1 MPLAKPG
8 RRLLIVAAA
17 RKLAEAEGLEAL
29 TLRRLAAELG
39 IQAPSLYKH
48 FPDKAALL
56 AALEADLNAES
67 GRLLA
72 VWSQE
77 RGADLGRLARGY
89 RRFAQEQRRLL
100 PRLAPTADAIA
111 AVSALAGGRDRA
123 LAFLA
128 MADGLARLE
137 APESAWEAGVG
148 TFEKG
153 A

>member
-29 TLRRLAAELG
+29 TLRRLAADLG

-56 AALEADLNAES
+56 AALEADINAES

-89 RRFAQEQRRLL
+89 RRFAQEQRRL
-100 PRLAPTADAIA
+100 PRCAAPSSETGPW
-111 AVSALAGGRDRA
+111 S
-123 LAFLA
+123 
-128 MADGLARLE
+128 
-137 APESAWEAGVG
+137 
-148 TFEKG
+148 
-153 A
+153 